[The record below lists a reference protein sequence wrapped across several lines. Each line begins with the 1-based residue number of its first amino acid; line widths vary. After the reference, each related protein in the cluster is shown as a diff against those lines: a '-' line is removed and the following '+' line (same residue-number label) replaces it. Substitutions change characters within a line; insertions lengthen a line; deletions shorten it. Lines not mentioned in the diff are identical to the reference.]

1 MLASLRMEIKML
13 GRKRRAGA
21 AGAPL
26 AAGTAPRWLV
36 ARAARY
42 RAKFPYSNY
51 YDVPFRRGSPESLEA
66 VGPTYRQATPEQR
79 MTRRDIMMTG
89 RGLYRGRGGFFG
101 RAIGNLF
108 GMGDLGDKLGDAAW
122 SVGKSL
128 LPQPVQDIGSAVFGV
143 TDKLGG
149 RGLYRGRGIY
159 AANNLVIDDGAKA
172 SNVVPQF
179 HPSDLHTIKY
189 SNREYVRDIF
199 APATNTVFELQSWE
213 LNPGLPTSFPWLSQ
227 LAINFEEYELVQLAY
242 TFKSTISDFAASSGQ
257 VGQVLMCTQ
266 YNPDSGPFATKDEM
280 MLYEGGMSCKTTE
293 SMIHG
298 VECDPKKIAGSAQK
312 YVRAGS
318 IPPQEDL
325 KNYDLGRTSLAVV
338 NAPSTYANQ
347 QIGELWVSYTIIL
360 RKPKI
365 ASGNAYNV
373 RRDIFI
379 SPPFNVGGNAKM
391 TSEAALLSGSRN
403 SLGCEVKIAAVITN
417 GTTTVALPTG
427 PGTDDLNKETPE
439 DYSASTNTKEQFR
452 IIIPSDFSGVLKLR
466 LIVQSN
472 QQNTQFWQAVSLAP
486 STISRFSDIAQMIPA
501 SSTREWSH
509 ILNTKNDSEL
519 SSGAT
524 YMSDMTLHIRVQP
537 PSNGAPNIVA
547 FGLPA
552 NSGALINGGYTF
564 WSLEISQYN
573 TFLSVQDN
581 GKNDRVDLIQLFSG
595 QPALYT

>member
-1 MLASLRMEIKML
+1 MKML

-26 AAGTAPRWLV
+26 PAGQAPKWLIAKS
-36 ARAARY
+36 ARFRQ
-42 RAKFPYSNY
+42 RFPLSRF
-51 YDVPFRRGSPESLEA
+51 YDVPVERGSAYSLQN
-66 VGPTYRQATPEQR
+66 VGASYRDATPEQR
-79 MTRRDIMMTG
+79 QLRRYIGMTG

-101 RAIGNLF
+101 RALGNLF

-122 SVGKSL
+122 NVGQSF
-128 LPQPVQDIGSAVFGV
+128 LPKPVQDIGNAVFGV
-143 TDKLGG
+143 TDKLAG

-172 SNVVPQF
+172 SNIVPQF
-179 HPSDLHTIKY
+179 HPTDMHTIQY

-199 APATNTVFELQSWE
+199 APATNSVFELQSWE

-242 TFKSTISDFAASSGQ
+242 TFKSTISDFAANSGQ

-298 VECDPKKIAGSAQK
+298 VECDPKKIAGSSQK

-347 QIGELWVSYTIIL
+347 QIGELWVSYTIVL

-365 ASGNAYNV
+365 AAGNAYNI
-373 RRDIFI
+373 RRDYYL
-379 SPPFNVGGNAKM
+379 SPPRAIVSSEI
-391 TSEAALLSGSRN
+391 TSESTLLQAARN
-403 SLGCEVKIAAVITN
+403 SLGSSIRVTAATSN
-417 GTTTVALPTG
+417 LPTG
-427 PGTDDLNKETPE
+427 ANTDDLNKS
-439 DYSASTNTKEQFR
+439 SAATFSGSMAEQFR
-452 IIIPSDFSGVLKLR
+452 ITLPNDYSGILQFRLVL
-466 LIVQSN
+466 QTNASN
-472 QQNTQFWQAVSLAP
+472 PGMLQAVSLAP
-486 STISRFSDIAQMIPA
+486 NTIFRFTDIAGIVP
-501 SSTREWSH
+501 SGSTREWSH
-509 ILNTKNDSEL
+509 IINTKFDQEL
-519 SSGAT
+519 DPVGSLA
-524 YMSDMTLHIRVQP
+524 YQSDMCFHVRVQP
-537 PSNGAPNIVA
+537 PNNGFPNIIA
-547 FGLPA
+547 FGVLTG
-552 NSGALINGGYTF
+552 SGGVQAGNTVA
-564 WSLEISQYN
+564 WSLDISQYN
-573 TFLSVQDN
+573 SFLSVQDN
-581 GKNDRVDLIQLFSG
+581 GKNDRIDLVQAFSG

>member
-1 MLASLRMEIKML
+1 
-13 GRKRRAGA
+13 
-21 AGAPL
+21 
-26 AAGTAPRWLV
+26 
-36 ARAARY
+36 
-42 RAKFPYSNY
+42 
-51 YDVPFRRGSPESLEA
+51 
-66 VGPTYRQATPEQR
+66 
-79 MTRRDIMMTG
+79 MMTG

-122 SVGKSL
+122 SVGKSF

-159 AANNLVIDDGAKA
+159 AANNLVMDDGAKA
-172 SNVVPQF
+172 SNIVPQF
-179 HPSDLHTIKY
+179 MPTDLHTIKY

-298 VECDPKKIAGSAQK
+298 IECDPKKIAGSAQK

-338 NAPSTYANQ
+338 NAPTTYANQ
-347 QIGELWVSYTIIL
+347 QIGELWVSYTVIL

-373 RRDIFI
+373 RRDVFI
-379 SPPFNVGGNAKM
+379 SPPTLLTATGKI
-391 TSEAALLSGSRN
+391 TSESSLLSGSRN
-403 SLGCEVKIAAVITN
+403 SLGSQIQLAAIASSGTN
-417 GTTTVALPTG
+417 TVPLPSG
-427 PGTDDLNKETPE
+427 NGTDDLTKASPE
-439 DYSASTNTKEQFR
+439 QYSGSTGINEQFR
-452 IIIPSDFSGVLKLR
+452 ITIPPDYSGVLELR
-466 LIVQSN
+466 LLVQSN
-472 QQNTQFWQAVSLAP
+472 QQNTQFWQVVSLAP
-486 STISRFSDIAQMIPA
+486 NTISRFVDIAQMIPA

-519 SSGAT
+519 SSGLS
-524 YMSDMTLHIRVQP
+524 YMSDLTLHIRVQP
-537 PSNGAPNIVA
+537 PSNGAPNVLA
-547 FGLPA
+547 FGLPT
-552 NSGALINGGYTF
+552 NSGALVNGGYTF
-564 WSLEISQYN
+564 WSLDIAQIN
-573 TFLSVQDN
+573 TFLSVNDN
-581 GKNDRVDLIQLFSG
+581 GKNDRLDLIQSFSG
-595 QPALYT
+595 QPALYS